1 MVYVLDTSFCEG
13 LNSSKSE
20 ISNLQIEIGSFAGI
34 AKVGGQMYQFSLSY
48 GVMETDCP
56 RSFRQDLVELIYICG
71 LQSLP
76 RAIFDQMEMLI
87 PSRGGIV
94 FRNLPGA

>member
-1 MVYVLDTSFCEG
+1 MRYVLDTSFCKELENG
-13 LNSSKSE
+13 KAE
-20 ISNLQIEIGSFAGI
+20 ITSLLIEVNSFAGV
-34 AKVGGQMYQFSLSY
+34 AEVGGQTYQFSLSY

-76 RAIFDQMEMLI
+76 RAIFDQMDMLI
-87 PSRGGIV
+87 PSRGGMV